1 MELARRSV
9 IGPASDMHDYGPV
22 LKWLLITCLVALGF
36 VVPWYLGLV
45 QTMFETDR
53 THISNLVL
61 AVFVATSLHC
71 LVQVVQVSR
80 ELVSA
85 RRTRAVLEAEN
96 AAGFRRLDGRVS
108 TSNGTV
114 LEASALT
121 SHIGN
126 LVDKSARQGG
136 GKLDQTLLLPGVASR
151 LRAREKIGN
160 FVSEAL
166 LRLALLGTAIG
177 FILML
182 IPIAGLNS
190 FETDTLRTALSG
202 MTSGMAVALNVTVS
216 GIGCALILKYE
227 Y

>member
-1 MELARRSV
+1 MA
-9 IGPASDMHDYGPV
+9 PV

-36 VVPWYLGLV
+36 VVLWYLGLV

-85 RRTRAVLEAEN
+85 RRTCAVLEAEN

-114 LEASALT
+114 LDGRCADQPHRQSGRQIGTPGRRQARPDPAL
-121 SHIGN
+121 
-126 LVDKSARQGG
+126 R
-136 GKLDQTLLLPGVASR
+136 GVASR

-166 LRLALLGTAIG
+166 LRLALLGTTIG

-182 IPIAGLNS
+182 IPIAG
-190 FETDTLRTALSG
+190 
-202 MTSGMAVALNVTVS
+202 
-216 GIGCALILKYE
+216 
-227 Y
+227 